1 MQNAVI
7 LRLSAAAVAAAI
19 AILASPLA
27 HAQSGGGSARAVQA
41 TVVTST
47 GLNTSTLADTGTL
60 NSTTDAREASQASG
74 SVDSMVTAQT
84 LHASAIASDADVAS
98 EASLAGLA
106 VSIDGTTV
114 NASFVQARATSGN
127 RGVRTSTIDDLTING
142 VPTTVT
148 GAANQTIAIPGGTVV
163 INQQNGNVVHALHI
177 IVNGV
182 ADVVIASASA
192 NPQ

>member
-1 MQNAVI
+1 MQNALT
-7 LRLSAAAVAAAI
+7 LRMAAAALAAAI
-19 AILASPLA
+19 PMAAPTQ
-27 HAQSGGGSARAVQA
+27 AQGTGGSARAVQA

-60 NSTTDAREASQASG
+60 NSASDARDASQAAG
-74 SVDSMVTAQT
+74 AVDSMVTAQT
-84 LHASAIASDADVAS
+84 LHASAIASEDQVAS

-114 NASFVQARATSGN
+114 NASFVQARATSGS
-127 RGVRTSTIDDLTING
+127 RGVRTATVDDLTING

-148 GAANQTIAIPGGTVV
+148 GVPNQTIAIPGGTVV
-163 INQQNGNVVHALHI
+163 INQQSGNVVHALHI
-177 IVNGV
+177 VINGV

-192 NPQ
+192 NAQ

>member
-1 MQNAVI
+1 M
-7 LRLSAAAVAAAI
+7 
-19 AILASPLA
+19 
-27 HAQSGGGSARAVQA
+27 
-41 TVVTST
+41 
-47 GLNTSTLADTGTL
+47 
-60 NSTTDAREASQASG
+60 
-74 SVDSMVTAQT
+74 
-84 LHASAIASDADVAS
+84 
-98 EASLAGLA
+98 
-106 VSIDGTTV
+106 
-114 NASFVQARATSGN
+114 QARATSGN